1 MFIILNFHGYKKLSV
16 LTENAKF
23 YFNGNNIEIPVT
35 MAHSYG
41 SGLYEEPR
49 ISYVLAGRAVSTFA
63 DETEFLK
70 NLLNSWHELVSEI
83 LCSY

>member
-1 MFIILNFHGYKKLSV
+1 MVIILNFQGYKKPSV
-16 LTENAKF
+16 LTENAKSSF
-23 YFNGNNIEIPVT
+23 HENNIEIPVT

-49 ISYVLAGRAVSTFA
+49 ISYVLAGRTMSIFA

-70 NLLNSWHELVSEI
+70 NVPNSWHELVSEI
-83 LCSY
+83 L